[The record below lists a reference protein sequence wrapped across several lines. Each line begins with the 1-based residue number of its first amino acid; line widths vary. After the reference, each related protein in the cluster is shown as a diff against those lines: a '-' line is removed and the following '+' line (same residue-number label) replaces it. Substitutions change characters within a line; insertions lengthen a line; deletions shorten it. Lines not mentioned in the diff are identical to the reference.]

1 GQGQDPG
8 LMVLPFGPELLD
20 HEPIGVAEGDLLEI
34 SQATLGREQ
43 VFAVRVVV
51 AEDVADLA
59 AHGGHPL
66 PEILAMADQPAML
79 TLPGRGHVGT
89 RDLVPGQKLGQD
101 LCVQAVGLL
110 GALGD
115 DSQFLGIGQ
124 YDFLGQGLHEL
135 HKPEVAGGGLDDH
148 LEGAE
153 LPEELNNLVGL
164 VAEDGLASQDLEV
177 LIQDADGD
185 RLLVKVDADEVHCRV
200 SGSGETGFGKTS
212 SKSSSCSRILQ
223 TVASTF
229 PSSHSFNPESTQS
242 SLPLEVESSSP
253 ETAGRKR
260 SHL

>member
-1 GQGQDPG
+1 LDLLGQGQDPG

-89 RDLVPGQKLGQD
+89 RDLVPGQKLGQ
-101 LCVQAVGLL
+101 
-110 GALGD
+110 